1 MTEDGRRIL
10 TSHVGSLPRPTDLL
24 DLFRDQAQGGEVG
37 PDVMQGR
44 IRSAVTD
51 IVARQREHGVDV
63 VTDGEMSKPG
73 FFAYARERLG
83 GVEVQPGAGFP
94 FTFEA
99 EEKAFPEYYER
110 YFAEAMIGGTV
121 VPLEPLACTGPLV
134 YRGEE
139 ALQRDLD
146 NLSRAV
152 EASGIERSEA
162 FLPSIAPSGVGVN
175 EHYDSEE
182 EYFFAVAEA
191 MSTEYRAIVDAGFQ
205 LQIDDPFLTEIFSF
219 TDMSD
224 ADRRR
229 RGEMY
234 VEAINHGLRGID
246 EQKVRFHT
254 CYSINEGPR
263 VFDVPFATTVD
274 LVLKVNARVYSFEAA
289 NPRHEHEYHLWED
302 VALPDGKVLMPG
314 MITHAS
320 NIVEHP
326 DLIAERLQRYA
337 RLVGADNVIAG
348 ADCGFSSQATYRP
361 EVDPRVMWAKFDALA
376 EGARIASDQLA
387 RGGV

>member
-1 MTEDGRRIL
+1 MAEIDRIL

-24 DLFRDQAQGGEVG
+24 DLYRDQVRG
-37 PDVMQGR
+37 PTVTDR
-44 IRSAVTD
+44 IRRAVMD
-51 IVARQREHGVDV
+51 IVAEQREHGVDV

-73 FFAYARERLG
+73 FFAYVRERLG
-83 GVEVQPGAGFP
+83 GLEVQPGAAFP

-99 EEKAFPEYYER
+99 EENAFPEYYQR

-121 VPLEPLACTGPLV
+121 APLEPLVCTGPLA
-134 YRGEE
+134 YRGQD

-146 NLSRAV
+146 NLAAAV
-152 EASGIERSEA
+152 GNNRGSA
-162 FLPSIAPSGVGVN
+162 FLPSIAPSGVGLN
-175 EHYDSEE
+175 EYYGGEE

-191 MSTEYRAIVDAGFQ
+191 MSVEYRAIVDAGFQ

-219 TDMSD
+219 TDMSE

-246 EQKVRFHT
+246 EEKVRFHT

-263 VFDVPFATTVD
+263 VFDVPLATIVD
-274 LVLKVNARVYSFEAA
+274 LILKVNARVYSFEAA
-289 NPRHEHEYHLWED
+289 NPRHEHEYHLWEE

-326 DLIAERLQRYA
+326 ELIAERLGRYA
-337 RLVGADNVIAG
+337 RLVGAENVIAG

-376 EGARIASDQLA
+376 EGARLASQ
-387 RGGV
+387 RQG

>member
-1 MTEDGRRIL
+1 MTGRIL

-24 DLFRDQAQGGEVG
+24 DLYRDGA
-37 PDVMQGR
+37 PDAALLQDR
-44 IRSAVTD
+44 IRQAVAD
-51 IVARQREHGVDV
+51 IVVRQREHGVDV

-73 FFAYARERLG
+73 FFAYVRERLG
-83 GVEVQPGAGFP
+83 GLEARPGAGFP

-99 EEKAFPEYYER
+99 EEEAFPEYYER

-121 VPLEPLACTGPLV
+121 APLEPLVCTGPLT
-134 YRGEE
+134 YQGHD
-139 ALQRDLD
+139 ALQRDLV
-146 NLSRAV
+146 NLASAV
-152 EASGIERSEA
+152 GDPSTA

-175 EHYDSEE
+175 EYYGSEE

-246 EQKVRFHT
+246 PSRVRFHT

-263 VFDVPFATTVD
+263 VFDVPFAQTVD
-274 LVLKVNARVYSFEAA
+274 LVLKVNARVYS
-289 NPRHEHEYHLWED
+289 L
-302 VALPDGKVLMPG
+302 
-314 MITHAS
+314 S
-320 NIVEHP
+320 
-326 DLIAERLQRYA
+326 
-337 RLVGADNVIAG
+337 
-348 ADCGFSSQATYRP
+348 
-361 EVDPRVMWAKFDALA
+361 
-376 EGARIASDQLA
+376 
-387 RGGV
+387 GGTT

>member
-1 MTEDGRRIL
+1 MRG
-10 TSHVGSLPRPTDLL
+10 
-24 DLFRDQAQGGEVG
+24 
-37 PDVMQGR
+37 
-44 IRSAVTD
+44 AVAD
-51 IVARQREHGVDV
+51 IVARQREHGIDV

-73 FFAYARERLG
+73 FFAYVRERLG
-83 GVEVQPGAGFP
+83 GLEVKPGAGFP

-121 VPLEPLACTGPLV
+121 APLEPLVCTGPLT
-134 YRGEE
+134 YQGED
-139 ALQRDLD
+139 ALRRDLD
-146 NLSRAV
+146 NLAAACDAAGV
-152 EASGIERSEA
+152 DRSSA

-175 EHYDSEE
+175 EHYGSEE

-191 MSTEYRAIVDAGFQ
+191 MATEYRAIVDAGFQ
-205 LQIDDPFLTEIFSF
+205 LQVDDPFLTEIFSF
-219 TDMSD
+219 TDMSST
-224 ADRRR
+224 DRRR

-246 EQKVRFHT
+246 PERVRFHT

-263 VFDVPFATTVD
+263 VFDVPFADTVD
-274 LVLKVNARVYSFEAA
+274 LVLRVNARVYSFEAA

-302 VALPDGKVLMPG
+302 VALPEGKVLMPG

-326 DLIAERLQRYA
+326 ELIAERLERYA
-337 RLVGADNVIAG
+337 RLVGRENVVAG

-376 EGARIASDQLA
+376 EGARIASDRLWT
-387 RGGV
+387 

>member
-1 MTEDGRRIL
+1 MADDTGRIP

-24 DLFRDQAQGGEVG
+24 DLYRERAEGREPDAGEITN
-37 PDVMQGR
+37 R
-44 IRSAVTD
+44 IRRAVVD
-51 IVARQREHGVDV
+51 IVAQQREHGVDV

-73 FFAYARERLG
+73 FFAYVRERLG
-83 GVEVQPGAGFP
+83 GLETRAGAGFP

-121 VPLEPLACTGPLV
+121 APLEPLVCTGPLV
-134 YRGEE
+134 YRGQE

-146 NLSRAV
+146 NLGAAV
-152 EASGIERSEA
+152 DSAGVERSSA

-175 EHYDSEE
+175 EYYGSEE

-219 TDMSD
+219 TDMSE

-246 EQKVRFHT
+246 ERCVRFHT

-263 VFDVPFATTVD
+263 VFDVPFAHTVD
-274 LVLKVNARVYSFEAA
+274 LVLKVSARVYSFEAA

-302 VALPDGKVLMPG
+302 VALPDGKKWMPG

-326 DLIAERLQRYA
+326 ELIAERIERYA
-337 RLVGADNVIAG
+337 RLVGRENVIAG

-361 EVDPRVMWAKFDALA
+361 EVEPRVMWAKFDALA
-376 EGARIASDQLA
+376 EGPHIASERLR
-387 RGGV
+387 RG